1 MSENT
6 KKMRGLLECLLNTE
20 PIKDFHVTSFHRR
33 SEMSI
38 SNQPT
43 IVFYTAFI
51 TYFFTWI
58 SFCSIKYEREGKIIK
73 VISYANPIISYQC
86 IWQIP
91 IRTSN

>member
-1 MSENT
+1 MA
-6 KKMRGLLECLLNTE
+6 
-20 PIKDFHVTSFHRR
+20 SFHRR

-43 IVFYTAFI
+43 NSIYTAFI

-73 VISYANPIISYQC
+73 VISYAKLLIPLFLTNVYTNSYKDK
-86 IWQIP
+86 
-91 IRTSN
+91 